1 MNEHILKPMGI
12 FPSMNRSPKVVVAP
26 KVMSQKHPPEVQV
39 QNLSLFYRRTP
50 VFRPLSL
57 TLEAGKIN
65 AIIGPSGCGKTS
77 FLNCLNRLTEMDEG
91 AQVTGQV
98 HLGPTNIQSI
108 PLWQLRRS
116 VGMVFQRPSPFP
128 LSIYRNLAFPLKEHG
143 IKSKSQRNQLIEQSL
158 QDVGLWDE
166 VKDRLNTSALSL
178 SGGQQQR
185 LCLARAIALKPQ
197 VLLMDEPCSALDPLS
212 SEVIE
217 SLIMDLKGLYTIVI
231 VTHNLA
237 QASRIADQV
246 AVFWHNQGV
255 GELIEAGTTQ
265 QIFSNPQHPSTQAYV
280 TGQRG

>member
-1 MNEHILKPMGI
+1 MINPVKKMESILEVKGAVGFNP
-12 FPSMNRSPKVVVAP
+12 AY
-26 KVMSQKHPPEVQV
+26 PPEVRV
-39 QNLSLFYRRTP
+39 KNLSLFYQKTP
-50 VFRPLSL
+50 VFRPLNL

-77 FLNCLNRLTEMDEG
+77 FLNCLNRLIELDEG
-91 AQVTGQV
+91 AKVTGQV
-98 HLGPTNIQSI
+98 NLGETDIQSI
-108 PLWQLRRS
+108 PVWQLRRS

-143 IKSKSQRNQLIEQSL
+143 IKSKSQRNALIEQSL

-166 VKDRLNTSALSL
+166 VKDRLSASALSL

-217 SLIMDLKGLYTIVI
+217 SLVLNLKGLYTIVI

-246 AVFWHNQGV
+246 AVFWHNQGI
-255 GELIEAGTTQ
+255 GELIEVGSTQ
-265 QIFSNPQHPSTQAYV
+265 QIFRNPQHPSTQAYV

>member
-1 MNEHILKPMGI
+1 MFKSMSMFPM
-12 FPSMNRSPKVVVAP
+12 MNRTSTPRVKPTVL
-26 KVMSQKHPPEVQV
+26 SQRHPPDIQV

-50 VFRPLSL
+50 VFRPLNL
-57 TLEAGKIN
+57 TLQGGKIN

-77 FLNCLNRLTEMDEG
+77 FLNCLNRLIEMDEG

-98 HLGPTNIQSI
+98 HLGTTNIQSI
-108 PLWQLRRS
+108 PVWQLRRS

-143 IKSKSQRNQLIEQSL
+143 IKSKSQRDQLIEQSL

-166 VKDRLNTSALSL
+166 VKDRLNSSALSL

-185 LCLARAIALKPQ
+185 LCLARTIALKPQ
-197 VLLMDEPCSALDPLS
+197 VLLMDEPCSALDPLA

-217 SLIMDLKGLYTIVI
+217 SLVINLKGLYTIVI

-246 AVFWHNQGV
+246 AVFWHNQGI
-255 GELIEAGTTQ
+255 GELIEVGATQ
-265 QIFSNPQHPSTQAYV
+265 QIFANPQHPSTQAYV

>member
-1 MNEHILKPMGI
+1 MINPVKKMESTLEVRGSVGI
-12 FPSMNRSPKVVVAP
+12 NPAY
-26 KVMSQKHPPEVQV
+26 PPEVRV
-39 QNLSLFYRRTP
+39 KNLSLFYQKTP
-50 VFRPLSL
+50 VFRPLNL

-77 FLNCLNRLTEMDEG
+77 FLNCLNRLIELDEG
-91 AQVTGQV
+91 AKVTGQV
-98 HLGPTNIQSI
+98 YLGETDIQSI
-108 PLWQLRRS
+108 PVWQLRRS

-143 IKSKSQRNQLIEQSL
+143 IKSKSQRNALIEQSL

-166 VKDRLNTSALSL
+166 VKDRLSASALSL

-217 SLIMDLKGLYTIVI
+217 SLVLNLKGLYTIVI

-246 AVFWHNQGV
+246 AVFWHNQGI
-255 GELIEAGTTQ
+255 GELIEVGSTQ
-265 QIFSNPQHPSTQAYV
+265 QIFRNPQHPSTQAYV

>member
-1 MNEHILKPMGI
+1 MINPVKKMESILEVKGSVGFNP
-12 FPSMNRSPKVVVAP
+12 AY
-26 KVMSQKHPPEVQV
+26 PPEVRV
-39 QNLSLFYRRTP
+39 KNLSLFYQKTP
-50 VFRPLSL
+50 VFRPLNL

-77 FLNCLNRLTEMDEG
+77 FLNCLNRLIELDEG
-91 AQVTGQV
+91 AKVTGQV
-98 HLGPTNIQSI
+98 HLGETDIQSI
-108 PLWQLRRS
+108 PVWKLRRS

-143 IKSKSQRNQLIEQSL
+143 IKSKSQRNALIEQSL

-166 VKDRLNTSALSL
+166 VKDRLSASALSL

-217 SLIMDLKGLYTIVI
+217 SLVLNLKGLYTIVI

-246 AVFWHNQGV
+246 AVFWHNQGI
-255 GELIEAGTTQ
+255 GELIEVGSTQ
-265 QIFSNPQHPSTQAYV
+265 QIFRNPQHPSTQAYV

>member
-1 MNEHILKPMGI
+1 MSNSVKKMGSTLGKKG
-12 FPSMNRSPKVVVAP
+12 FAGFNPAD
-26 KVMSQKHPPEVQV
+26 PPTVRIK
-39 QNLSLFYRRTP
+39 NLSLFYQKTP
-50 VFRPLSL
+50 VFRPLNL

-77 FLNCLNRLTEMDEG
+77 FLNCLNRLVELDEG
-91 AQVTGQV
+91 AKITGQI
-98 HLGPTNIQSI
+98 HLGTTNIQSI
-108 PLWQLRRS
+108 PVWQLRRL

-143 IKSKSQRNQLIEQSL
+143 IKSKSQRNALIEQSL

-166 VKDRLNTSALSL
+166 VKDRLSASALSL

-217 SLIMDLKGLYTIVI
+217 SLVMNLKGLYTIVI

-246 AVFWHNQGV
+246 AVFWHNQGI
-255 GELIEAGTTQ
+255 GELIEIGSTQ
-265 QIFSNPQHPSTQAYV
+265 QIFRNPQHPSTQAYV